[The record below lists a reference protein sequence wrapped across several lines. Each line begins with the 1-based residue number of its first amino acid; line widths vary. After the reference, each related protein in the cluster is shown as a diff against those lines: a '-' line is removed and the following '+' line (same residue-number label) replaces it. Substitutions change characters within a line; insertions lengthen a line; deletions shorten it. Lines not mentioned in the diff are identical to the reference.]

1 MFFFNVLFCADSVI
15 VLRRNLTESRL
26 IDCFFEQMQA
36 LPQFGIYMP
45 VRVCADCFN
54 DRSR

>member
-1 MFFFNVLFCADSVI
+1 MIFFNVLFCADSVI
-15 VLRRNLTESRL
+15 VLRRNLTDSRL
-26 IDCFFEQMQA
+26 IDRCFEQMQA